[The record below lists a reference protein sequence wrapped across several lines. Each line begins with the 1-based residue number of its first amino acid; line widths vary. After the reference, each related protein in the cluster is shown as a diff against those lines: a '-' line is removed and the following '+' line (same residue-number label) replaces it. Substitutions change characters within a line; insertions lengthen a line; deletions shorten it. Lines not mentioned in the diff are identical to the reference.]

1 MRIYYLEI
9 YVPRRKT
16 TKLTF
21 PATNWIVYFRKY
33 RYLTLIIKYI
43 IIIFSQ
49 SDLKGI
55 LNLFPP
61 HQQRQE
67 SFNTKGGQW
76 ALKTNS
82 RTRIYYGMTVVFF
95 KWSLAATD
103 VDAR

>member
-67 SFNTKGGQW
+67 SFNTKVGTEDKLKNKNILRYDGGILQ
-76 ALKTNS
+76 
-82 RTRIYYGMTVVFF
+82 VV
-95 KWSLAATD
+95 TGGD
-103 VDAR
+103 GR